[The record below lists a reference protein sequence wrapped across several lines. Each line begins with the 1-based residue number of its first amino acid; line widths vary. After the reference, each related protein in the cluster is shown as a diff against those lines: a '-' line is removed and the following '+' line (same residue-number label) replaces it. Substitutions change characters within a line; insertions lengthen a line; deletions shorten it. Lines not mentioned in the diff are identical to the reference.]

1 MDKKEDKK
9 DIKTPKVLSATKKP
23 LNGIDIH
30 PQLKVTKESE
40 AEDLTAPLQER
51 KALTIAQRL
60 KRGRDMRAREPRLQR
75 AKEIAARKMAPEEKL
90 KRRAVAAART
100 LVKKRFSPRRN
111 VPYAELTT
119 GEKIQVDT
127 AVAKK
132 VKLVKKLAA
141 RLLPSIRKAEASR
154 LQSFHTGEK
163 LKDLSTPSP
172 KTQAIAP
179 KMDVMK
185 EEVFANLNQ
194 CSEEELVSVIE
205 SMIIDFRVNDN
216 PFGGTL
222 QDLLFNVLPKDHV
235 TESLIA
241 KSNRSGISY
250 TVLREVFER
259 GLNSYTNSRMTS
271 EQFAFTRVNSYIAR
285 GKAYSLDED
294 LRNAKPL
301 SKLDATFSES
311 YEFVQNKPY
320 VKVNPET
327 GRTETIH
334 PKKGARR
341 IKTRDFEKVKEEAEH
356 VDEMKTVTN
365 RSKPTMMKIDVGGR
379 QHSYKRYSF
388 GFHPTFG
395 PLKDEN
401 YKSKTEMKDAMENH
415 PAYNLGVKEEAEHDK
430 CGTPDCCGQCDTA
443 FESYTQNKR
452 SVVNRAPQYKSVTST
467 KAKTRIDKY
476 DYVVHPETGKPA
488 RVINSDPTAKTAT
501 IKTHAGNDT
510 STHSWSDLK
519 HYHNEV

>member
-9 DIKTPKVLSATKKP
+9 DIKTPKGLSATKKP

-172 KTQAIAP
+172 KSQAIVP

-194 CSEEELVSVIE
+194 CSEEELVDVIE
-205 SMIIDFRVNDN
+205 SMIIDFRANDN
-216 PFGGTL
+216 PLGGTL

-241 KSNRSGISY
+241 KSNRSGVSY

-259 GLNSYTNSRMTS
+259 GLNSYANSRMTS

-285 GKAYSLDED
+285 GKAYSLDDD
-294 LRNAKPL
+294 LRNPKPL
-301 SKLDATFSES
+301 SKLDTTFSES

-320 VKVNPET
+320 VKVDPET

-356 VDEMKTVTN
+356 
-365 RSKPTMMKIDVGGR
+365 
-379 QHSYKRYSF
+379 
-388 GFHPTFG
+388 
-395 PLKDEN
+395 
-401 YKSKTEMKDAMENH
+401 
-415 PAYNLGVKEEAEHDK
+415 DK

-452 SVVNRAPQYKSVTST
+452 SIVDRGPQYKSVPST
-467 KAKTRIDKY
+467 KAKTRIDKH

-488 RVINSDPTAKTAT
+488 RVINSDPKAKTAT
-501 IKTHAGNDT
+501 IKTHTGNDT